1 MKILLL
7 TLAAGMMVNVGSAG
21 QPMDA
26 AATADRTAPEQTIAV
41 NARNASAQQSNGER
55 FAQSS
60 DMTWT
65 NFRDS
70 TVYYVAPR
78 PPI

>member
-1 MKILLL
+1 MKVLLF

-21 QPMDA
+21 QPADSGK
-26 AATADRTAPEQTIAV
+26 TIDRTAIETVVIKTQAAT
-41 NARNASAQQSNGER
+41 QQSRGDR